1 MTNVVSSVGTIGK
14 SFLSTLSLRRATGQ
28 KGPAK
33 TAKAFLSTLSLRRA
47 TNWSGVPLVGRSHFY
62 PRSPCGERLVHLTQA
77 ASPGGISIHAL
88 LAESDGIQAETA
100 VFVPPISIHALL
112 AESDK
117 NTSIAGRITEI
128 SIHALLA
135 ESDNQCKIDQKR
147 SSNFYPRSPCGERQS
162 SGWGIPNWE
171 SISIH
176 ALLAESDPPYL
187 SVWIWKRTFLS
198 TLSLR
203 RATSTTGILGFN
215 PFNFYPRSPCGERQH
230 TQPAEQTETFIS
242 IHALLAESDRPEYLL
257 T

>member
-14 SFLSTLSLRRATGQ
+14 S
-28 KGPAK
+28 
-33 TAKAFLSTLSLRRA
+33 FLSTLSLRRA

-77 ASPGGISIHAL
+77 ASPGGISIHAH

-100 VFVPPISIHALL
+100 VFVPPISIHALLAESDRGAYRGARQSRPISIHALL

-147 SSNFYPRSPCGERQS
+147 SSNFYPRSPCGERPALFI
-162 SGWGIPNWE
+162 GMDME
-171 SISIH
+171 EDISIH
-176 ALLAESDPPYL
+176 ALLAESDSALAP
-187 SVWIWKRTFLS
+187 KQ
-198 TLSLR
+198 
-203 RATSTTGILGFN
+203 N
-215 PFNFYPRSPCGERQH
+215 PTEHFYPRSPCGERH
-230 TQPAEQTETFIS
+230 F
-242 IHALLAESDRPEYLL
+242 DRW
-257 T
+257 